1 MGPVSIVAAAD
12 GSGDFIVGI
21 LLGGCLG
28 YLIGPALRSWQI
40 YREWA
45 DASREVRLAGRL
57 LDTMEVEADLDEPV
71 ELHEELDV
79 FTDADDE
86 AFRATW
92 RTLP

>member
-1 MGPVSIVAAAD
+1 MDPVSIVAAVTR

-28 YLIGPALRSWQI
+28 YLIGPALRSWQV

-45 DASREVRLAGRL
+45 EASREVRLADRL
-57 LDTMEVEADLDEPV
+57 LERMEAEAELDEQT
-71 ELHEELDV
+71 V
-79 FTDADDE
+79 FTDVDDE